1 MQPRVTVR
9 SRAMRA
15 GPEGA
20 ASRAGVGGGPRPAML
35 PRAPRGVDWSRSVS
49 WRGSPAG
56 GGEGLGVL
64 SLKEDPEVCQG
75 ARVGLNEVWGVV
87 FGMALT

>member
-1 MQPRVTVR
+1 M
-9 SRAMRA
+9 
-15 GPEGA
+15 GPDEENC
-20 ASRAGVGGGPRPAML
+20 L
-35 PRAPRGVDWSRSVS
+35 
-49 WRGSPAG
+49 
-56 GGEGLGVL
+56 LGVL